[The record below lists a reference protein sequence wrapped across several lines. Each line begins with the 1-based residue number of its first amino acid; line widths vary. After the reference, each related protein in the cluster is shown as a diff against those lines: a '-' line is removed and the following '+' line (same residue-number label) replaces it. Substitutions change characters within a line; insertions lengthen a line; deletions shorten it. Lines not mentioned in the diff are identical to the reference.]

1 MKGLSYL
8 LITSFKNRLLSLKRK
23 PALAVLYGII
33 FISIILMV
41 IAFHADTNSINTA
54 SYKDIRILY
63 GIIALIGML
72 YIVIFSS
79 TGLSTGSTLFTM
91 ADVGL
96 LFVSP
101 ISSRKILLYGL
112 LKQMAATIFSALFI
126 LYQIFNLRKNF
137 GLDSK
142 GIVYL
147 FIIYAITLFFCQLLS
162 IAIYI
167 YSNGNPVR
175 KNIVR
180 VIYYGVIVMIVISIF
195 VLQRLHGG
203 SLIENGLILVDNRL
217 FQSVPVI
224 GWGVMFFR
232 SGIEGDILSLT
243 VSLSLYILSS
253 MVIISLFTSGN
264 ADYYEDV
271 IYSTEITYR
280 RLQDAKEGKKTL
292 AKNVKVKDKVTGIKK
307 GFGSNAIFYKHL
319 LEGKRES
326 RFLFIDSYT
335 IIASI
340 GAGIAGKYIP
350 SVTAGYIILA
360 MLIYIQ
366 FFLTMAGK
374 LPMELKRPY
383 IYMIPQRSLHKV
395 VSASLTTIIKS
406 FVDGILF
413 FTIVCVVTKTSPLLN
428 MFLALAYACSGLF
441 FVSFQLLAQ
450 RLLGGQPNKI
460 ITLTVGLGLFFILLS
475 PGIGFSIFA
484 VSVLPAALTFLG
496 TLPFTFSSI
505 IISVFIFV
513 LCGDLLDKAE
523 YTTGSN

>member
-8 LITSFKNRLLSLKRK
+8 LITSFKNRFLSLKRK
-23 PALAVLYGII
+23 PALAVVYGII

-41 IAFHADTNSINTA
+41 IAFHADSNSIKAA
-54 SYKDIRILY
+54 SYQDIRILY

-72 YIVIFSS
+72 YIVIFST

-101 ISSRKILLYGL
+101 ISSRKILIYGL

-126 LYQIFNLRKNF
+126 LYQIFNLRKAF

-162 IAIYI
+162 IAIYV
-167 YSNGNPVR
+167 YSNGNTVR

-180 VIYYGVIVMIVISIF
+180 VIYFGIIAMTVISVF
-195 VLQRLHGG
+195 VLQSLHGG
-203 SLIENGLILVDNRL
+203 SLLENGLILVDNKL
-217 FQSVPVI
+217 FQTVPVI

-232 SGIEGDILSLT
+232 AGIEGDMLSLT
-243 VSLSLYILSS
+243 ISLLLYILSS
-253 MVIISLFTSGN
+253 ALIISLFTSGN

-271 IYSTEITYR
+271 IHSTEITHK
-280 RLQDAKEGKKTL
+280 RLQDAKEGKRTF
-292 AKNVKVKDKVTGIKK
+292 AKNVKVKEKVTGIKK
-307 GFGSNAIFYKHL
+307 GTGSSAIFYKHI
-319 LEGKRES
+319 LEEKRES
-326 RFLFIDSYT
+326 RFPFIDTYT
-335 IIASI
+335 IIASV
-340 GAGIAGKYIP
+340 GAGIAGRYIP
-350 SVTAGYIILA
+350 SQMAGYIILA
-360 MLIYIQ
+360 ILIYIQ
-366 FFLTMAGK
+366 FFMTMVGKLTM
-374 LPMELKRPY
+374 ELNRPY
-383 IYMIPQRSLHKV
+383 IYMIPQKSLYKV
-395 VSASLTTIIKS
+395 VAASLTTILKNA
-406 FVDGILF
+406 VDGILF
-413 FTIVCVVTKTSPLLN
+413 FTIVCIVTKTSPLLN
-428 MFLALAYACSGLF
+428 VFLALAYACSGLF

-460 ITLTVGLGLFFILLS
+460 ISLTVGLGLFFILLS

-484 VSVLPAALTFLG
+484 ISVLPAALTFLG
-496 TLPFTFSSI
+496 TLPFTFSSV